1 MICFSNEAKLTQE
14 GHTTISTAPT
24 FSASSSSLS
33 LPSTRLLLHP
43 LILLVLL
50 LLDQLVPQR
59 HQLLQLALSELLF
72 WIAFQKAQL
81 VLLLLSPRFLL
92 LLLLSLA
99 RQERLKE
106 EDGRRSAVRTLFS
119 LGRQVRRGDLG
130 PAAHH
135 RLRVPLPSS
144 CHRQAQRCR
153 VPADWTSGLAA
164 SSLGRSFP
172 PPSELTKRI

>member
-1 MICFSNEAKLTQE
+1 MRGINDLLLERSEIDTRGAHDHLNSTCFYS
-14 GHTTISTAPT
+14 P
-24 FSASSSSLS
+24 SSSSFS

-50 LLDQLVPQR
+50 LLNQLVPQR

-81 VLLLLSPRFLL
+81 VLLLHSFRFLL
-92 LLLLSLA
+92 LFLLSLA

-135 RLRVPLPSS
+135 RLRISSPALAIVWPRGAESLPTGRRDWQQVVSAEVS
-144 CHRQAQRCR
+144 RLRQN
-153 VPADWTSGLAA
+153 
-164 SSLGRSFP
+164 
-172 PPSELTKRI
+172 